1 MVGKK
6 NGNLSGSGRRVR
18 MMFLLLR
25 GDPREVCGARGGL
38 WRVQCREMKKEEFGE
53 KEKK

>member
-1 MVGKK
+1 MFVKK
-6 NGNLSGSGRRVR
+6 NGNLSGSGRGVR

-25 GDPREVCGARGGL
+25 GDLREVCGARGGL
-38 WRVQCREMKKEEFGE
+38 WRVRCRETKKVEIGE